1 MLGDAVAGPL
11 HRATVLALCQG
22 NVMTRQRSSKF
33 ASMSKLSIIA
43 TLTAAEGK
51 ADELEAAL
59 TALIAAA
66 DEEPGLEI
74 YSVHRDP
81 KDENAFYFFEL
92 YTDQAA
98 FDVHGK
104 GEKMKAAMGSM
115 GGLLGGRP
123 DVKILTPGAAKGLDL

>member
-1 MLGDAVAGPL
+1 MSRTA
-11 HRATVLALCQG
+11 
-22 NVMTRQRSSKF
+22 SSKF
-33 ASMSKLSIIA
+33 AGMSKISIIA

-59 TALIAAA
+59 TALIASA

-74 YSVHRDP
+74 YSLHRDP

-98 FDVHGK
+98 LDVHGK
-104 GEKMKAAMGSM
+104 GEKMKVAMGSM

-123 DVKILTPGAAKGLDL
+123 DVKILTPSTAKGLDL

>member
-1 MLGDAVAGPL
+1 MARPP
-11 HRATVLALCQG
+11 
-22 NVMTRQRSSKF
+22 SSKF
-33 ASMSKLSIIA
+33 AAMSKLSIIA

-51 ADELEAAL
+51 ADELAAAL
-59 TALIAAA
+59 ANLIEAA

-81 KDENAFYFFEL
+81 KDENTFYFFEL

-98 FDVHGK
+98 FEVHGK
-104 GEKMKAAMGSM
+104 GEKMAAAMGSM

-123 DVKILTPGAAKGLDL
+123 DVKILTPGPAKGLDL